1 MRRHSASRDFP
12 ASSVGVTVRAMASGI
27 RWLRLG
33 WVVALLV
40 GSGSWAAEPPQPPPA
55 ADAPTAQQEAAPAG
69 SSVQWELMVGA
80 QAALDGYAS
89 TGHQGLLLG
98 SGWEFPSLRLRF
110 LFLAGVP
117 DNLYDDETHVKLEQ
131 YTFGFWLDTP
141 VLRSGP
147 LRWGVGA
154 GAGLL
159 VFARSTFAL
168 QRAVLPANPRFI
180 PTLLTGPDTSVRWR
194 LSRLFAVEATAA
206 MDFVIGRPVLG
217 LTDVDGE
224 HFTPR
229 HRGWL
234 VQPRLTA
241 AFMVLP

>member
-1 MRRHSASRDFP
+1 
-12 ASSVGVTVRAMASGI
+12 MATGI

-33 WVVALLV
+33 WVMALLV
-40 GSGSWAAEPPQPPPA
+40 GSGAWAEEPRPATPP
-55 ADAPTAQQEAAPAG
+55 ADAPMAPQSESQG
-69 SSVQWELMVGA
+69 SSAQWELMAGA

-98 SGWEFPSLRLRF
+98 MGWEYPSVRLRF

-117 DNLYDDETHVKLEQ
+117 DNIYDTLTHVKLEQ

-147 LRWGVGA
+147 VRWGVGA

-159 VFARSTFAL
+159 VFARSSFSLA
-168 QRAVLPANPRFI
+168 RNVVPANPRFV

-194 LSRLFAVEATAA
+194 LSRLFAVETTAA
-206 MDFVIGRPVLG
+206 VDFVVGRPILG
-217 LTDVDGE
+217 YEDSSSGGFV
-224 HFTPR
+224 PQ

-234 VQPRLTA
+234 VQPRLTV
-241 AFMVLP
+241 AFLILP